1 MEKLGALATHSLD
14 KLCKEQQL
22 GRPHPPLFLFWQSKL
37 LFLLNPQLQIP
48 EVMFT
53 GKTGCRVCRVL
64 YIGPNTTYPLL
75 PLVQMIL

>member
-37 LFLLNPQLQIP
+37 LFLLDPRLQIP
-48 EVMFT
+48 EVIFT
-53 GKTGCRVCRVL
+53 GKTGCRVL
-64 YIGPNTTYPLL
+64 YVYRSENHNTLFYLL
-75 PLVQMIL
+75 NK